1 MPPRNDDTLEEYYII
16 KAVEEDLNK
25 LMHSVS
31 QLSEVE
37 RKKLLTF
44 LIYKSS
50 FISEKDKETIEFL
63 TASSERLKKWM
74 DETDETIKET
84 EIFLNDIKR
93 SA

>member
-16 KAVEEDLNK
+16 KVMEQDLNK

-37 RKKLLTF
+37 KNKLLNF
-44 LIYKSS
+44 LIFQSS
-50 FISEKDKETIEFL
+50 FISKKDKETIDFL

-74 DETDETIKET
+74 DETIKET

>member
-1 MPPRNDDTLEEYYII
+1 MEQ
-16 KAVEEDLNK
+16 DLNK

-37 RKKLLTF
+37 KNKLLNF
-44 LIYKSS
+44 LIFQSS
-50 FISEKDKETIEFL
+50 FISEKDKETINFL